1 MFTVEINH
9 PEENI
14 NATYR
19 VIFHHYNKS
28 KKNVERGWKGTLCQ
42 IIDEEGMR
50 QVSYGQTILNP
61 TDNYSKNLGRKLA
74 LDRALRYAHIFGREE
89 RTLFWEAYFR
99 ARGKV
104 N

>member
-14 NATYR
+14 NATYK
-19 VIFHHYNKS
+19 VIFHHYNKL
-28 KKNVERGWKGTLCQ
+28 KKNVRRDWKGTICQ
-42 IIDEEGMR
+42 IIDEEREM
-50 QVSYGQTILNP
+50 QISSGQTILNP
-61 TDNYSKNLGRKLA
+61 IDNYNKNLGRKLA
-74 LDRALRYAHIFGREE
+74 LDRALRNAHIFGREE
-89 RTLFWEAYFR
+89 RTLFWEAYFK